1 MKASVVL
8 FDLPNY
14 RPFHAI
20 ECGGKFYRL
29 DATGSGRFH
38 QFRALLSQR
47 WLAKRARL
55 QDVTAK
61 ERPYFQGFLEGMR
74 KASK

>member
-1 MKASVVL
+1 MKATIVL

-14 RPFHAI
+14 KPFHAI
-20 ECGGKFYRL
+20 EFGGKFYHL

-38 QFRALLSQR
+38 EFRALASHR
-47 WLAKRARL
+47 AMAKRARL
-55 QDVTAK
+55 ADVAAK
-61 ERPYFQGFLEGMR
+61 ERPYFQGFLEGLS